1 MSFLKN
7 KNKFIFVLVIF
18 FWLVSIAS
26 FFIWGKICKAEP
38 ILKITNVQF
47 SGGAGKTDEDFIE
60 ITNTTENELNL
71 NEYKL
76 VKKTSSGTRTS
87 IVSFS
92 NEDSIPPEKTYLWA
106 SSKNDDFPKKIGADI
121 WREETISEN
130 NGIAIILGNKDTGVI
145 IDSLN
150 WKKEDE
156 PEDEDVSPEETVDY
170 SKIKIN
176 EIYPVPNTKNGEE
189 EFVEII
195 DESEK
200 TPDFS
205 DWTIKDSKGAKGK
218 ISRYKKDGAFIVF
231 YGSFSLN
238 NDSKG
243 DTVFLYDKKGN
254 LIASQK
260 YATGKSAY
268 SYSFDRSTWRWTPH
282 ITPNAKNEFAEI
294 LSGKIKKDKTIYAG
308 AYANFEVTDSKNAK
322 KFTWNF
328 GDGHKS
334 YLKKTR
340 HKYEKT
346 GKYNASLKISGNGED
361 NLINFEVEVKKY
373 HAPKIRI
380 TSLSANPKGLDK
392 NEFILIENKSTK
404 KVNLKGWSVATG
416 WKKLINHP
424 IRENFEIKA
433 GKSKKL
439 TKKICAFTLVNT
451 KDKIELR
458 DPSGKIVQ
466 KIKYDHGK
474 KSISDDEIYTK
485 IDSNWQWI
493 ETQTEQIEKETNN
506 PKDILPANETE
517 LKTEQLKTNEENPI
531 QVDIN
536 LSDLG
541 KSTENPAWQAKQK
554 NQIILLLAD
563 SNIDSE
569 KFLSQNQGKV
579 LGISKVN
586 PTQYHQTEDNQIK
599 LNRLNQFWKK
609 INAKLNQLVLMF

>member
-7 KNKFIFVLVIF
+7 KNKSIFVLVIF

-106 SSKNDDFPKKIGADI
+106 SSENDDFPKKIGADI

-156 PEDEDVSPEETVDY
+156 PEDEDVPPEETADY
-170 SKIKIN
+170 SKIRIN
-176 EIYPVPNTKNGEE
+176 EIYPAPNTKEDEE

-195 DESEK
+195 NESEK

-218 ISRYKKDGAFIVF
+218 ISRHEKDGAFIVF

-243 DTVFLYDKKGN
+243 DTVFLYDKKDA

-260 YATGKSAY
+260 YATGKTAY
-268 SYSFDRSTWRWTPH
+268 SYSFDGSAWRWTPH
-282 ITPNAKNEFAEI
+282 ITPGADNEFAEI

-308 AYANFEVTDSKNAK
+308 VYANFEVSNSKKAK

-346 GKYNASLKISGNGED
+346 GKYTASLKITGDGED
-361 NLINFEVEVKKY
+361 NLIEFEIKVEKY
-373 HAPKIRI
+373 NAPKVRI
-380 TSLSANPKGLDK
+380 ISLSANPKGSDTK
-392 NEFILIENKSTK
+392 NEWIEIENKSKK
-404 KVNLKGWSVATG
+404 KVNLKGWSIATG
-416 WKKLINHP
+416 WKKFINHP
-424 IRENFEIKA
+424 IREDFEIKP

-439 TKKICAFTLVNT
+439 LRDICAFSLTNT
-451 KDKIELR
+451 KNKLELR
-458 DPSGKIVQ
+458 SPDGKTIQ
-466 KIKYDHGK
+466 DMKYNHKDA
-474 KSISDDEIYTK
+474 SI
-485 IDSNWQWI
+485 
-493 ETQTEQIEKETNN
+493 
-506 PKDILPANETE
+506 
-517 LKTEQLKTNEENPI
+517 
-531 QVDIN
+531 
-536 LSDLG
+536 
-541 KSTENPAWQAKQK
+541 
-554 NQIILLLAD
+554 
-563 SNIDSE
+563 
-569 KFLSQNQGKV
+569 
-579 LGISKVN
+579 
-586 PTQYHQTEDNQIK
+586 
-599 LNRLNQFWKK
+599 
-609 INAKLNQLVLMF
+609 